1 MEDRYTMKPLRHFFS
16 RALGACK
23 PGKGKA
29 GSSLALVMMVGAAL
43 VIWVM
48 CIMPL
53 MATTGATA
61 AKTEQSYDDYLDSR
75 SSIEYCKSELQ
86 DIVTREMPYT
96 FAVIREIDPT
106 SGDIN
111 YHAIK
116 KMYGPATDPVYQ
128 GYVKNTLDPLD
139 DTKDEPQDNEEGDKV
154 AAICA
159 VGPESGGVYP
169 ITITTFHNGEKGQ
182 SYSLSFTVSGSLLIF
197 PESYKQNDALPLS
210 DFAVVDGKMGANQVW
225 DSTINMGNAVVSGG
239 TGGFEETLL
248 PWKLEPEDG
257 YADTKEYP
265 AAFKKTA
272 NAAPADASAIGE
284 PLTDGEFTNE
294 NWIVPTAPESG
305 TGSKPGEIWWDCKDN
320 TNIKIHLYKDDN
332 HPDEDITN
340 SCTIYLNGVENT
352 NKTVPAQEGYYCITV
367 DYNGT
372 GAYNADAV
380 NVLPASG
387 LRMSDVINAVGVE
400 RQTKPEAHNF
410 KVERVSGPDIYTFSV
425 TLTPTRESDNTG
437 ILYACCNGTETPVD
451 GKIPLTWSESPTFTG
466 LDATKTWYF
475 YACRPAEIKA
485 VDADGVT
492 VTRFYEDSEP
502 TCLGAVCPAEYAT
515 SLESGTAY
523 AIVGGSEGSYSAMD
537 GNLNAVSISDSYM
550 VVPSGDSISIPTW
563 TAEGSENQWALK
575 NGNEKNGYK
584 YLNLS
589 GKCNDRG
596 KKWKFSLGTI
606 DSPTSLTVDFN
617 EKEAAVWANITYNY
631 PIVGD
636 WITYPFYAD
645 SCLAFNGSFT
655 ASGYDKSAP
664 YASTVKFLKVP
675 DVGSAPSVTSPSDY
689 RLVDDEMKDGFV
701 LDYKAPSVAYV
712 GKHISPEATLETLYA
727 NGQAVTKLDPGVYY
741 LTAKLNVGT
750 KENPIYRYA
759 DLGMLTIQKSTDNSA
774 PDLTINQ
781 SAEDD
786 LTVTI
791 TTNAPAYDSKDKN
804 YRNMLLFGYKVDGEE
819 NFHWYPA
826 NNDNKQNRT
835 FRLKPGKYQFAVCRF
850 GDSTYEAVTT
860 SEGYEITFKPVV
872 LTEDNKVEFLY
883 TFDKDSGTVWYKLP
897 ERILPCRVQ
906 LVFGSPI
913 GDTGISWS
921 ETYTEGTTK
930 FYGVIVESSN
940 YDKLGAVLQVPP
952 PVGITKLNGH
962 TTSMMRGSSLYF
974 MGQGSSINTYG
985 NSVYLTA
992 DLVVLNKGIGLDD
1005 QGRGHVYV
1013 TPYSSGEGTPGDV
1026 LLFTVN
1032 DITCN
1037 NGVTFNARTFYRVP
1051 KDTDLCNPD
1060 ASKIKPLGDVQ
1071 TKDVKDLFRL
1081 GVYPEINLDIA
1092 YASDEQLAHVVSSET
1107 IRWTHD
1113 GVLSGQ
1119 DNDKTNAGFVVCAYV
1134 SNINGSVSYKANR
1147 VLIATGDDSSHTLSV
1162 PANLTFTTRYLSI
1175 DADQVMGN
1183 GASFTIKN
1191 LGQDRSFI
1199 QSISNALGL
1208 TGYSSKTLQVDFER
1222 NTKIVSGDTT
1232 SVERQICRYED
1243 GANLF
1248 SATTLP
1254 LTAPYTTREIKDLF
1268 SGGASW
1274 LASTVKT
1281 VDRYITLSC
1290 EDGSGSLN
1298 VGSLT
1303 TCELDIYA
1311 NYIYVAPSVRKIN
1324 VSGYLDNDLRI
1335 SSQESGYTTNEYLGL
1350 FKDNS
1355 AESYS
1360 GTLVYFEGDV
1370 NFTYR
1375 EGWQSKTARIEK
1387 GFYYVY
1393 AKDEGTSL
1401 KDLATNLFEGDNLN
1415 DNVDKKPYRIDP
1427 SSLKNYSVYIDS
1439 EGNISNAY
1447 VDTGIWDNTNTGLG
1461 GFSGGNVG

>member
-1 MEDRYTMKPLRHFFS
+1 MKPLRHFFS
-16 RALGACK
+16 RALDACK
-23 PGKGKA
+23 PGRGKA
-29 GSSLALVMMVGAAL
+29 GNSLALVMMVGAAL

-53 MATTGATA
+53 MATTGTTA
-61 AKTEQSYDDYLDSR
+61 AKTEQNYDDYLDSR

-96 FAVIREIDPT
+96 FAVIREIDPADGKISYSAVRKYDKVSKSLT
-106 SGDIN
+106 DAYKSYITYD
-111 YHAIK
+111 
-116 KMYGPATDPVYQ
+116 AT
-128 GYVKNTLDPLD
+128 D
-139 DTKDEPQDNEEGDKV
+139 DTKDVPKDTEEGNKV

-159 VGPESGGVYP
+159 VGPESGGVYD

-210 DFAVVDGKMGANQVW
+210 DFAVVDGKMGANHVW
-225 DSTINMGNAVVSGG
+225 ESDIAMGTAVDPS
-239 TGGFEETLL
+239 TGGSGNFTETLL
-248 PWKLEPEDG
+248 PWKLEPEAD

-272 NAAPADASAIGE
+272 NAAPADDSAIGE

-294 NWIVPTAPESG
+294 NWIVPTAVSG
-305 TGSKPGEIWWDCKDN
+305 TGSKPGEIWWEYESG
-320 TNIKIHLYKDDN
+320 NIAVYLYKSDQN
-332 HPDEDITN
+332 TRFNITN
-340 SCTIYLNGVENT
+340 DCTIYLNG
-352 NKTVPAQEGYYCITV
+352 KKSDDKAVPKQEGYYCITV

-372 GAYNADAV
+372 GAYDSSENAV
-380 NVLPASG
+380 NILPASG
-387 LRMSDVINAVGVE
+387 LRMPKVLNALAEHPQTAPDASEYTIAVE
-400 RQTKPEAHNF
+400 KNTDGTLK
-410 KVERVSGPDIYTFSV
+410 V
-425 TLTPTRESDNTG
+425 TLNANDTEG
-437 ILYACCNGTETPVD
+437 ILYAYCEKPQDDDKV
-451 GKIPLTWSESPTFTG
+451 KVTWSESNVFDQLNP
-466 LDATKTWYF
+466 AKTWYF
-475 YACRPAEIKA
+475 YACRPAEIKD
-485 VDADGVT
+485 VVEDEVT
-492 VTRFYEDSEP
+492 VKRFYEDSEP
-502 TCLGAVCPAEYAT
+502 TYLGAVCPAEYAT

-523 AIVGGSEGSYSAMD
+523 AIVGESNGQSYVMDANQGADPLNIGDGYIIAGPDGLNIPAWTATASESQWYLQNNGNYLTMTGTYEKFLIWGSWTLTLSTASEDD
-537 GNLNAVSISDSYM
+537 GNGLFTVGFGGSDGTDAKVSRLLK
-550 VVPSGDSISIPTW
+550 SGQRST
-563 TAEGSENQWALK
+563 T
-575 NGNEKNGYK
+575 GY
-584 YLNLS
+584 LS
-589 GKCNDRG
+589 LSTNSR
-596 KKWKFSLGTI
+596 
-606 DSPTSLTVDFN
+606 
-617 EKEAAVWANITYNY
+617 
-631 PIVGD
+631 
-636 WITYPFYAD
+636 
-645 SCLAFNGSFT
+645 FT
-655 ASGYDKSAP
+655 ATKDSSY
-664 YASTVKFLKVP
+664 VKFLKVP
-675 DVGSAPSVTSPSDY
+675 DVGTAPSVPSPSDY
-689 RLVDDEMKDGFV
+689 QLVDDEMKDGKFV
-701 LDYKAPSVAYV
+701 LDYKTPSFTYV
-712 GKHISPEATLETLYA
+712 GEHIFPEAKLETLYA
-727 NGQAVTKLDPGVYY
+727 NGKEVTSLDPGVYY
-741 LTAKLNVGT
+741 LTAKLEVGK
-750 KENPIYRYA
+750 KEDGTAIYRYA
-759 DLGMLTIQKSTDNSA
+759 DLGMLTILKSTENGA
-774 PDLTINQ
+774 PDLTITQ
-781 SAEDD
+781 SPGDD
-786 LTVTI
+786 LTVTLS
-791 TTNAPAYDSKDKN
+791 TNAPAYGSDN
-804 YRNMLLFGYKVDGEE
+804 NRNMLHFGYKADGEQD
-819 NFHWYPA
+819 FHWYPA
-826 NNDNKQNRT
+826 DKDKQSRT
-835 FRLKPGKYQFAVCRF
+835 FRLMPGKYQFAVCRF

-860 SEGYEITFKPVV
+860 SDGYEITFKPVE
-872 LTEDNKVEFLY
+872 LTEENKVEFLY

-897 ERILPCRVQ
+897 ERILPCRVK

-913 GDTGISWS
+913 GDTDIKWS
-921 ETYTEGTTK
+921 ETYTEGTTTY
-930 FYGVIVESSN
+930 YGVIVESSN
-940 YDKLGAVLQVPP
+940 RSDLNTVLQVPP
-952 PVGITKLNGH
+952 PVGITNLNGH

-974 MGQGSSINTYG
+974 MGRDNSINTYG

-1037 NGVTFNARTFYRVP
+1037 GVAFKARTFYRVR
-1051 KDTDLCNPD
+1051 KDTDLCNPTGVTE
-1060 ASKIKPLGDVQ
+1060 LGDVQ
-1071 TKDVKDLFRL
+1071 TKEVKDLFRL

-1107 IRWTHD
+1107 IGWTN
-1113 GVLSGQ
+1113 GGTLIGA
-1119 DNDKTNAGFVVCAYV
+1119 NDATNAGFVVCAYV
-1134 SNINGSVSYKANR
+1134 SDINGSVSYKANR

-1191 LGQDRSFI
+1191 LGQDSSFI

-1222 NTKIVSGDTT
+1222 NTQIVSGDTT
-1232 SVERQICRYED
+1232 NVERQICRYDD

-1248 SATTLP
+1248 SATPQP
-1254 LTAPYTTREIKDLF
+1254 LTAPYTTSEIQNLF
-1268 SGGASW
+1268 SSW
-1274 LASTVKT
+1274 IASTVKT

-1290 EDGSGSLN
+1290 KDGSGSLN

-1311 NYIYVAPSVRKIN
+1311 NYIYVDPSVTKIN
-1324 VSGYLDNDLRI
+1324 VSGYFGSDLRI

-1360 GTLVYFEGDV
+1360 GTLVYLGTDV
-1370 NFTYR
+1370 AFTYR
-1375 EGWQSKTARIEK
+1375 EGLFEGSRTKTIKK

-1393 AKDEGTSL
+1393 SKDNGTSL

>member
-1 MEDRYTMKPLRHFFS
+1 MKPLRHFFS
-16 RALGACK
+16 RALRACK
-23 PGKGKA
+23 PGRGKA
-29 GSSLALVMMVGAAL
+29 GNSLALVMMVGAAL

-53 MATTGATA
+53 MATTGTTA
-61 AKTEQSYDDYLDSR
+61 AKTEQNYDDYLDSR

-96 FAVIREIDPT
+96 FAVIREIDPADGKI
-106 SGDIN
+106 S
-111 YHAIK
+111 YSAIEK
-116 KMYGPATDPVYQ
+116 IKGAATNHEYL
-128 GYVKNTLDPLD
+128 GYVDTTASPTD
-139 DTKDEPQDNEEGDKV
+139 DTKDVPLDNENGNKV

-159 VGPESGGVYP
+159 VGPESGGVYD

-225 DSTINMGNAVVSGG
+225 DSTIKMENALNG
-239 TGGFEETLL
+239 TGSGNFTETLL
-248 PWKLEPEDG
+248 PWKLEPEAG
-257 YADTKEYP
+257 YADTGEYP

-272 NAAPADASAIGE
+272 NAAPADDSAIGE

-294 NWIVPTAPESG
+294 NWIVPTAVSG
-305 TGSKPGEIWWDCKDN
+305 PGNKPGEIWWVYESG
-320 TNIKIHLYKDDN
+320 NIAVYLYKSDQN
-332 HPDEDITN
+332 TRFNITN
-340 SCTIYLNGVENT
+340 DCTIYLNG
-352 NKTVPAQEGYYCITV
+352 KKSDDKAVPKQEGYYCITV

-372 GAYNADAV
+372 GAYDPSENAV
-380 NVLPASG
+380 NILPASG
-387 LRMSDVINAVGVE
+387 LRMPEVLQAVGTLKQEPPVAKGFAIVAE
-400 RQTKPEAHNF
+400 KNTDGTLK
-410 KVERVSGPDIYTFSV
+410 V
-425 TLTPTRESDNTG
+425 TLVPGDGVDTAG
-437 ILYACCNGTETPVD
+437 ILYARCSKEDSTAGNTIPV
-451 GKIPLTWSESPTFTG
+451 TWSESNEFDN

-485 VDADGVT
+485 EEVDGVT
-492 VTRFYEDSEP
+492 VKRFYEDSEP
-502 TCLGAVCPAEYAT
+502 TYLGAVCPAEYAT

-523 AIVGGSEGSYSAMD
+523 AIVGESGDKSYVMKADLGADPLNIGD
-537 GNLNAVSISDSYM
+537 GFM

-563 TAEGSENQWALK
+563 TATASESQWYLQNNNNHYLTMTGSYDMIGFFQWGWTFSLSANTDPTNGLFTVTF
-575 NGNEKNGYK
+575 GNEKACVSRSFTGEDWRGRPK
-584 YLNLS
+584 YSSASIVLS
-589 GKCNDRG
+589 GK
-596 KKWKFSLGTI
+596 
-606 DSPTSLTVDFN
+606 
-617 EKEAAVWANITYNY
+617 
-631 PIVGD
+631 
-636 WITYPFYAD
+636 
-645 SCLAFNGSFT
+645 SFT
-655 ASGYDKSAP
+655 
-664 YASTVKFLKVP
+664 YAEGNNSTVKFLKVP
-675 DVGSAPSVTSPSDY
+675 NVSSAPSVPSPSDY
-689 RLVDDEMKDGFV
+689 QLVDDEMKDGKFV
-701 LDYKAPSVAYV
+701 LDYKTPSFTYV
-712 GKHISPEATLETLYA
+712 GEHIYPEAELETLYA
-727 NGQAVTKLDPGVYY
+727 NGKEVTSLDPGVYY
-741 LTAKLNVGT
+741 LTAKLDVGT

-759 DLGMLTIQKSTDNSA
+759 DLGMLTILKSTNTSA

-791 TTNAPAYDSKDKN
+791 TTTAPAYGSDN
-804 YRNMLLFGYKVDGEE
+804 NRNMLHFGYKAAGEE

-826 NNDNKQNRT
+826 DEGIKQNRT
-835 FRLKPGKYQFAVCRF
+835 FRLMPGKYQFAVCRF

-860 SEGYEITFKPVV
+860 SGEYEITFRYEE
-872 LTEDNKVEFLY
+872 LTEENKVEFLY

-897 ERILPCRVQ
+897 DRILPCRVK

-913 GDTGISWS
+913 EDTGINWS
-921 ETYTEGTTK
+921 ETYTEGTTTY
-930 FYGVIVESSN
+930 YGVIVENSN
-940 YDKLGAVLQVPP
+940 YSDLGTVLQVPP
-952 PVGITKLNGH
+952 PVGITNLNGR

-974 MGQGSSINTYG
+974 MGRDSSINTYG

-1037 NGVTFNARTFYRVP
+1037 GVAFKARTFYRVR
-1051 KDTDLCNPD
+1051 KDTDLCNPTGVTE
-1060 ASKIKPLGDVQ
+1060 LGDVQ
-1071 TKDVKDLFRL
+1071 TKEVKDLFRL

-1107 IRWTHD
+1107 IGWTN
-1113 GVLSGQ
+1113 GGTLIGA
-1119 DNDKTNAGFVVCAYV
+1119 NDATNAGFVVCAYV
-1134 SNINGSVSYKANR
+1134 SDINGSVSYKANR

-1191 LGQDRSFI
+1191 LGQDSSFI

-1222 NTKIVSGDTT
+1222 NTQIVSGDTT
-1232 SVERQICRYED
+1232 NVERQICRYDD

-1248 SATTLP
+1248 SATPQP
-1254 LTAPYTTREIKDLF
+1254 LTAPYTTSEIQNLF
-1268 SGGASW
+1268 SSW
-1274 LASTVKT
+1274 IASTVKT

-1290 EDGSGSLN
+1290 KDGSGSLN

-1311 NYIYVAPSVRKIN
+1311 NYIYVDPSVTKIN
-1324 VSGYLDNDLRI
+1324 VSGYFGSDLRI

-1360 GTLVYFEGDV
+1360 GTLVYLGTDV
-1370 NFTYR
+1370 AFTYR
-1375 EGWQSKTARIEK
+1375 EGLFEGSRTKTIKK

-1393 AKDEGTSL
+1393 SKDNGTSL

>member
-1 MEDRYTMKPLRHFFS
+1 MKPLRHFFS
-16 RALGACK
+16 RALDACK
-23 PGKGKA
+23 PGRGKA
-29 GSSLALVMMVGAAL
+29 GNSLALVMIVGAAL

-53 MATTGATA
+53 MATTGTTA
-61 AKTEQSYDDYLDSR
+61 AKTEQNYDDYLDSR

-96 FAVIREIDPT
+96 FAVIRNIDPADGKI
-106 SGDIN
+106 S
-111 YHAIK
+111 YSAIK
-116 KMYGPATDPVYQ
+116 KIIGAATNPEYQ
-128 GYVKNTLDPLD
+128 RYVENTLAPLD
-139 DTKDEPQDNEEGDKV
+139 DTKDEPIDDEEGDKV

-159 VGPESGGVYP
+159 VGPESGGVYD

-225 DSTINMGNAVVSGG
+225 NSTIAMGTAVDSS
-239 TGGFEETLL
+239 TGGSGNFTETLL
-248 PWKLEPEDG
+248 PWKLAPEAD
-257 YADTKEYP
+257 YADTGEYP

-272 NAAPADASAIGE
+272 NAAPADDSAIGE

-294 NWIVPTAPESG
+294 NWIVPTAVSG
-305 TGSKPGEIWWDCKDN
+305 SGNKPGEIWWDYESG
-320 TNIKIHLYKDDN
+320 NIAVYLYKSDQN
-332 HPDEDITN
+332 TRFNITN
-340 SCTIYLNGVENT
+340 DCTIYLNG
-352 NKTVPAQEGYYCITV
+352 KKSDDKAVPKQEGYYCITV

-372 GAYNADAV
+372 GAYDPSENAV
-380 NVLPASG
+380 NILPASG
-387 LRMSDVINAVGVE
+387 LRMPVTIDAVPKKDIQKQTPPDPAEYTIAVE
-400 RQTKPEAHNF
+400 KNDGTLK
-410 KVERVSGPDIYTFSV
+410 V
-425 TLTPTRESDNTG
+425 TLKANDGADTDNVLYAYCGESDSTVQVN
-437 ILYACCNGTETPVD
+437 
-451 GKIPLTWSESPTFTG
+451 WSESNEFDN

-475 YACRPAEIKA
+475 YACRAAKIIEEKDDNGNLIRRVFK
-485 VDADGVT
+485 
-492 VTRFYEDSEP
+492 EDSVAVN
-502 TCLGAVCPAEYAT
+502 LGAVCPLEFAT
-515 SLESGTAY
+515 SLDNNTAY
-523 AIVGGSEGSYSAMD
+523 AIVGGSEGSYFAMD
-537 GNLNAVSISDSYM
+537 GNLDAVSISDSYM

-589 GKCNDRG
+589 GKCDWGPTNWSFD
-596 KKWKFSLGTI
+596 KGTTTN
-606 DSPTSLTVDFN
+606 STFLTVDFTEN
-617 EKEAAVWANITYNY
+617 SDATVWKEVSCTCSFWFWSETYTEKA
-631 PIVGD
+631 
-636 WITYPFYAD
+636 
-645 SCLAFNGSFT
+645 CLAFNNGSFT
-655 ASGYDKSAP
+655 AQQGTNA
-664 YASTVKFLKVP
+664 TVKFLKVP
-675 DVGSAPSVTSPSDY
+675 NVSSAPSVTSPSDY
-689 RLVDDEMKDGFV
+689 RLYDKDVTDGKFV
-701 LDYKAPSVAYV
+701 LKYEDESLKYV
-712 GKHISPEATLETLYA
+712 KTHISPDAKPVRLYA
-727 NGQAVTKLDPGVYY
+727 NGKEFTTLDAGVYY
-741 LTAKLNVGT
+741 ITAELEVAIGENVYET
-750 KENPIYRYA
+750 RYA

-791 TTNAPAYDSKDKN
+791 TTNAPAYGSDNNS
-804 YRNMLLFGYKVDGEE
+804 NMLHFGYRADGEQD
-819 NFHWYPA
+819 FHWFPA
-826 NNDNKQNRT
+826 DKDNKQSRT
-835 FRLKPGKYQFAVCRF
+835 FRLMPGKYQFAVCRF
-850 GDSTYEAVTT
+850 GDSTYDEAVTT
-860 SEGYEITFKPVV
+860 SGEYEITFRYEE

-883 TFDKDSGTVWYKLP
+883 TFDKDSGTVVWYKLP
-897 ERILPCRVQ
+897 ARILPCRVQ

-921 ETYTEGTTK
+921 TTYTEGKTTY
-930 FYGVIVESSN
+930 YGVIVENSN
-940 YDKLGAVLQVPP
+940 HSDLDTVLQVPP
-952 PVGITKLNGH
+952 PVGITNLNGR

-974 MGQGSSINTYG
+974 MGRDSSINTYG

-992 DLVVLNKGIGLDD
+992 DLVVLNKGID
-1005 QGRGHVYV
+1005 QTSAYEEKGHVYV
-1013 TPYSSGEGTPGDV
+1013 TPHSTGGDAPGYVLFFNANKNDV
-1026 LLFTVN
+1026 
-1032 DITCN
+1032 IRCN
-1037 NGVTFNARTFYRVP
+1037 NEFEFKPKTFYRLP
-1051 KDTDLCNPD
+1051 KNTDLCNPNPTD
-1060 ASKIKPLGDVQ
+1060 VKELGSVETQ
-1071 TKDVKDLFRL
+1071 EVKDLFRL

-1107 IRWTHD
+1107 IGWTN
-1113 GVLSGQ
+1113 GGTLIGA
-1119 DNDKTNAGFVVCAYV
+1119 NDATNAGFVVCAYV
-1134 SNINGSVSYKANR
+1134 SDINGSVSYKANR

-1191 LGQDRSFI
+1191 LGQDSSFI

-1222 NTKIVSGDTT
+1222 NTQIVSGDTT
-1232 SVERQICRYED
+1232 NVERQICRYDD

-1248 SATTLP
+1248 SATPQP
-1254 LTAPYTTREIKDLF
+1254 LTAPYTTSEIQNLF
-1268 SGGASW
+1268 SSW
-1274 LASTVKT
+1274 IASTVKT

-1290 EDGSGSLN
+1290 KDGSGSLN

-1311 NYIYVAPSVRKIN
+1311 NYIYVDPSVTKIN
-1324 VSGYLDNDLRI
+1324 VSGYFGSDLRI

-1360 GTLVYFEGDV
+1360 GTLVYLGTDV
-1370 NFTYR
+1370 AFTYR
-1375 EGWQSKTARIEK
+1375 EGLFEGSRTKTIKK

-1393 AKDEGTSL
+1393 SKDNGTSL

>member
-1 MEDRYTMKPLRHFFS
+1 MKPLRHFFS

-96 FAVIREIDPT
+96 FAVIREIDPADGKI
-106 SGDIN
+106 S
-111 YHAIK
+111 YRAIEK
-116 KMYGPATDPVYQ
+116 IKGAATNPEYLE
-128 GYVKNTLDPLD
+128 YVDTTAASPTD
-139 DTKDEPQDNEEGDKV
+139 DTQHKPWDNEKGNKV

-159 VGPESGGVYP
+159 VGPESGGVYD

-225 DSTINMGNAVVSGG
+225 NSTINMGNAVVSGG

-248 PWKLEPEDG
+248 PWKLEPEAG
-257 YADTKEYP
+257 YADTGEYP

-272 NAAPADASAIGE
+272 NAAPADDSAIGE

-294 NWIVPTAPESG
+294 NWIVPTAVSG
-305 TGSKPGEIWWDCKDN
+305 PGRKPGEIWYKCDDG
-320 TNIKIHLYKDDN
+320 TNISVHLYKDDN
-332 HPDEDITN
+332 HKDENITDF
-340 SCTIYLNGVENT
+340 CTIYLNGVENK

-367 DYNGT
+367 DYKGT

-387 LRMSDVINAVGVE
+387 LRMPNVLQAVAT
-400 RQTKPEAHNF
+400 RKQEAP
-410 KVERVSGPDIYTFSV
+410 VATDYTISVDKNTDGTLKV
-425 TLTPTRESDNTG
+425 TLNANEGVNTEG
-437 ILYACCNGTETPVD
+437 ILYAYCEKTQDNNKVQV
-451 GKIPLTWSESPTFTG
+451 TWSESNEFDQ
-466 LDATKTWYF
+466 LDPTKTWYF
-475 YACRPAEIKA
+475 YACRPAEIKD

-492 VTRFYEDSEP
+492 VKRFYEDSEP
-502 TCLGAVCPAEYAT
+502 TCLGAVCPLEYAT

-523 AIVGGSEGSYSAMD
+523 AIVGGSEGSYFAMD
-537 GNLNAVSISDSYM
+537 GSLNAVSISDSYM
-550 VVPSGDSISIPTW
+550 VVPSGDSSSIPTW
-563 TAEGSENQWALK
+563 TATASESQWYLQN
-575 NGNEKNGYK
+575 NGN
-584 YLNLS
+584 YLTMS
-589 GKCNDRG
+589 GKCDWGG
-596 KKWKFSLGTI
+596 KNWSFDKGTTTN
-606 DSPTSLTVDFN
+606 PTVLTVDFTEN
-617 EKEAAVWANITYNY
+617 SDATVWKEVSCTCSFLFWSETYTEKA
-631 PIVGD
+631 
-636 WITYPFYAD
+636 
-645 SCLAFNGSFT
+645 CLAFNNGSFT
-655 ASGYDKSAP
+655 AHKGTNA
-664 YASTVKFLKVP
+664 TVKFLKVP
-675 DVGSAPSVTSPSDY
+675 NVGSAPSVTSPSDY
-689 RLVDDEMKDGFV
+689 QLVDKDMKDGFV

-712 GKHISPEATLETLYA
+712 GEHISPEAKLETLYA
-727 NGQAVTKLDPGVYY
+727 NGKEVTKLDPGVYY
-741 LTAKLNVGT
+741 LTAKLNVET
-750 KENPIYRYA
+750 TENPIYRYA

-791 TTNAPAYDSKDKN
+791 TTTAPAYDSKDKN

-835 FRLKPGKYQFAVCRF
+835 FRLMPGNYTFAVCRF

-860 SEGYEITFKPVV
+860 SGEYEITFKPVV

-883 TFDKDSGTVWYKLP
+883 TFDKNSGTVVWYKLP

-913 GDTGISWS
+913 GDTGINWS

-930 FYGVIVESSN
+930 FYGVIVENSN
-940 YDKLGAVLQVPP
+940 YNNLGAVLQVPP
-952 PVGITKLNGH
+952 PVGITNLNGR

-974 MGQGSSINTYG
+974 MGRDSSINTYG

-1013 TPYSSGEGTPGDV
+1013 TPYSTGGDAPGDV

-1032 DITCN
+1032 DITCK
-1037 NGVTFNARTFYRVP
+1037 NGVAFKARTFYRVP
-1051 KDTDLCNPD
+1051 KDTDLCNPTGVTE
-1060 ASKIKPLGDVQ
+1060 LGDVQ
-1071 TKDVKDLFRL
+1071 TKEVKDLFRL

-1107 IRWTHD
+1107 IRWTNG

-1119 DNDKTNAGFVVCAYV
+1119 DNNNTNAGFVVCAYV

-1162 PANLTFTTRYLSI
+1162 PANLTFTSRYLSI
-1175 DADQVMGN
+1175 EADQVIGN

-1191 LGQDRSFI
+1191 LGQDSSFV

-1222 NTKIVSGDTT
+1222 NTQIVSGDTM
-1232 SVERQICRYED
+1232 SNVERQICRYDDGDDD
-1243 GANLF
+1243 GADLF
-1248 SATTLP
+1248 SATPQSLM
-1254 LTAPYTTREIKDLF
+1254 APYTTSEIRNLF
-1268 SGGASW
+1268 SNKVSA
-1274 LASTVKT
+1274 TVKT
-1281 VDRYITLSC
+1281 VDRYIALSC
-1290 EDGSGSLN
+1290 KDGSGSLDIGALVN
-1298 VGSLT
+1298 
-1303 TCELDIYA
+1303 CELDIYA
-1311 NYIYVAPSVRKIN
+1311 NYIFVDESVKEIN
-1324 VSGYLDNDLRI
+1324 VSSLFSNSDLKI

-1350 FKDNS
+1350 FKDHS

-1360 GTLVYFEGDV
+1360 GTLIYFEGDV
-1370 NFTYR
+1370 YFTYS
-1375 EGWQSKTARIEK
+1375 EGFLDTKTAKIEK

-1393 AKDEGTSL
+1393 AKDDGTSL
-1401 KDLATNLFEGDNLN
+1401 KDLATNLFVGTDPN
-1415 DNVDKKPYRIDP
+1415 DNTAKKPYKIDP

-1439 EGNISNAY
+1439 NGNISNAY